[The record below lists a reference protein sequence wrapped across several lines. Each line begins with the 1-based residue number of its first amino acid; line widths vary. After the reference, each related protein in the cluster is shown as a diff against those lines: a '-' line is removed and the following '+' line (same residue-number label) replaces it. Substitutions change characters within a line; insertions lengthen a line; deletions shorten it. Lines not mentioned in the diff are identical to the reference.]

1 MPRNSAKGEF
11 VVWKTKLLSSRQS
24 WDQPSDL
31 GESLCLEPP
40 GSKHTDNSNDR
51 AAAAAAEAH
60 AAVWQESHLITAS
73 SVVSVIA
80 DENSKSKIS
89 HL

>member
-1 MPRNSAKGEF
+1 M
-11 VVWKTKLLSSRQS
+11 
-24 WDQPSDL
+24 
-31 GESLCLEPP
+31 CLEPP
-40 GSKHTDNSNDR
+40 GSKHTDDSNDR
-51 AAAAAAEAH
+51 AAAAAAAEAH